1 MTIDIKKEKLEL
13 KNKERLLKKLIH
25 KEKEVKQKE
34 AIYLKS
40 KNELEL
46 LFKEFQGE
54 VKND

>member
-13 KNKERLLKKLIH
+13 KNKERLLKKLID